1 MPESTRMCKI
11 LMTALLWAVAAM
23 GADVTGNWKATAEG
37 PMGSMERTFTF
48 KQEGTKVTGETVSS
62 MFGKSE
68 IIDGKVVGD
77 TLSFT
82 IVVKFEDNEMKVNY
96 KGKVAEKEMKLTAE
110 VPMGD
115 QKIEWVAKRVQ

>member
-37 PMGSMERTFTF
+37 PMGSMERTFTL
-48 KQEGTKVTGETVSS
+48 KQVGTKVTGETVSS

-68 IIDGKVVGD
+68 ILDGKVEGD

-96 KGKVAEKEMKLTAE
+96 KGKVGEKEMKLTAE